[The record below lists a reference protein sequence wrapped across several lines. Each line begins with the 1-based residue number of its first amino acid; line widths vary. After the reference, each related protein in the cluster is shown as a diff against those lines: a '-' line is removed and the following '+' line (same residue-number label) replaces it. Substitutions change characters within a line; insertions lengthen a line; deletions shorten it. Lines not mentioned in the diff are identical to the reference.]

1 MVADNSSLSMSR
13 HQVTALRGMTPDD
26 LQEWLKTDEAREKA
40 EKWAEDFAAKHPEPI
55 EQEVPVYSFSS
66 YQSDPQIS
74 RLQAASGVGDIATV
88 QQILESWEGNK
99 DCFGIALQP
108 SLEGGHIAVALCL
121 LERGVVVNSG
131 DFWLAMQHRSY
142 PFLDLY
148 LRYGYDINDTKGV
161 WQPSPLADTYDDEK
175 MLRWFLDHGAD
186 PNAEKIINGGKMGET
201 PLSKAMWCAPFTAI
215 KLLLKYG
222 GLDSIMYGSLIWYA
236 VSRKLPDRLQVLE
249 YLLEKGAAS
258 DLNKLMFHNRPEPAR
273 QADWVVGRGTPLHAS
288 AQDGDLDVT
297 RLFISWGADPLIRDS
312 KGRLAIDE
320 AREQLDT
327 NRTDKDYQGVIDYLS
342 ALSNAVDPPRDIDL
356 AGRERL

>member
-1 MVADNSSLSMSR
+1 
-13 HQVTALRGMTPDD
+13 MTPDD
-26 LQEWLKTDEAREKA
+26 LQQWMKTDETREKA
-40 EKWAEDFAAKHPEPI
+40 KKWAEDFAAKHPEPI

-88 QQILESWEGNK
+88 QKILESWEGNK
-99 DCFGIALQP
+99 DCCGIALQP
-108 SLEGGHIAVALCL
+108 SLEGGHIAVASCL
-121 LERGVVVNSG
+121 LKHGVVVNSG

-142 PFLDLY
+142 AFLDLY

-186 PNAEKIINGGKMGET
+186 PNAEKVYQWGRT
-201 PLSKAMWCAPFTAI
+201 R
-215 KLLLKYG
+215 
-222 GLDSIMYGSLIWYA
+222 LDH
-236 VSRKLPDRLQVLE
+236 LPDRLQVLA
-249 YLLEKGAAS
+249 YVLEKGAAS

-288 AQDGDLDVT
+288 AHDGDLDVT

-342 ALSNAVDPPRDIDL
+342 ALI
-356 AGRERL
+356 ERSGSSQ